1 MGHGYGGGQTITTH
15 LHNAKVTAALNRR
28 RFLALAGGAVGSAIL
43 AACGGSS
50 PADKTIDD
58 VQQEI
63 AKPDAPPPPWFTANG
78 GMDGLKPGGAGAA
91 VLDLVPGKYVAVDV
105 AFSDEKAAAKVFTV
119 K

>member
-1 MGHGYGGGQTITTH
+1 MTNQGKNTRAFFYGSI
-15 LHNAKVTAALNRR
+15 
-28 RFLALAGGAVGSAIL
+28 
-43 AACGGSS
+43 

-58 VQQEI
+58 VN
-63 AKPDAPPPPWFTANG
+63 ASLNDPNAGPPPWFTPFG
-78 GMDGLKPGGAGAA
+78 GMDGLKPGGAGAV